1 METIES
7 KNFTEYWSIFKRHWL
22 YAVATFGTVVT
33 FTYFYATTR
42 EPIYS
47 AQGKL
52 IFKSD
57 QSSSL
62 IKFDSNSEQQSNAE
76 APSDRSQATE
86 AKVIISTPILQKA
99 VKRIN
104 ILNQQKV
111 SLTLDDLQ
119 QGLETS
125 NVDKTDILQVSY
137 NNKDPKLAALV
148 VNEVMKVYVENHLEN
163 SRAAATSAAKFISAQ
178 LPRVKASVY
187 SADLSVRNF
196 KEKHQITDMGRTQ
209 ESIAGNL
216 ERVDTQIDT
225 VEAQLASL
233 NSRST
238 ALQQKLGISSGQA
251 ISVNSLS
258 KSPILQG
265 VLDDLRQ
272 VQSKLVEARARF
284 QETNPTVIQLKDK
297 EAQLKR
303 LIQQQYAEILQQ
315 RQQGGSYKVQV
326 GQIQED
332 LTTDL
337 IKLEVERV
345 GLLSELKILSL
356 QQAFYKNKAATLP
369 RLEQQLREQQRE
381 LSAFQ
386 STYEA
391 LLKSLQEVRVIE
403 NRTVG
408 NVRIIEN
415 AVMPQQRVNANKTSA
430 MMAGSLAGILLAS
443 GVVYLLD
450 KLDKR
455 IKTVDEAKELFEYTL
470 LATIP
475 DFSKI
480 ASAVNAYVTSNDRKL
495 VQPAIAVSHPSIS
508 ESYRLLHANLTF
520 LKSERVLQTIV
531 IASSVAKEGK
541 STTCANLATV
551 MAHLGYRVLIV
562 DADLYCPSQHL
573 IWQIP
578 NQAGLLNVLAARG
591 DINSS
596 DLIQRVTNNLHVL
609 TAGVLNSTPVYIDAR
624 SMTALMEQFRPQY
637 DYIIFD
643 TPPIAAT
650 ADAHIL
656 GRIADG
662 VLLVTRPSI
671 ADAVSSKLAKE
682 SLDRCGHNIL
692 GIVVNAVRSENQP
705 YRNNLANNESVY
717 RANGLAT
724 SRSWLDRLKRFN
736 R

>member
-7 KNFTEYWSIFKRHWL
+7 TNFSQYWNIFKRHWL
-22 YAVATFGTVVT
+22 YALVTFGSVVT
-33 FTYFYATTR
+33 FTYFYATTK

-62 IKFDSNSEQQSNAE
+62 IKFDSNTEQQSNAE

-125 NVDKTDILQVSY
+125 NVEKTDILQVSY
-137 NNKDPKLAALV
+137 KNKDPKLAALV

-187 SADLSVRNF
+187 SADLTVRNF

-284 QETNPTVIQLKDK
+284 RETNPTVVQLKDK

-303 LIQQQYAEILQQ
+303 LIQQQYTEILQQ

-345 GLLSELKILSL
+345 GLVSELKILSL
-356 QQAFYKNKAATLP
+356 QQAFYKNKAAALP

-381 LSAFQ
+381 LSASQ

-415 AVMPQQRVNANKTSA
+415 AIMPQQRVNANKTSA

-443 GVVYLLD
+443 GVIYLLD

-475 DFSKI
+475 DFSKV
-480 ASAVNAYVTSNDRKL
+480 ASAVNALVTSNDRRL

-551 MAHLGYRVLIV
+551 IAHLGYRVLIV
-562 DADLYCPSQHL
+562 DADIYCPSQHL

-591 DINSS
+591 DISSS
-596 DLIQRVTNNLHVL
+596 DLIQRVTNNLYVL

-624 SMTALMEQFRPQY
+624 SMTTLMEQFRSQY
-637 DYIIFD
+637 DYVIFD
-643 TPPIAAT
+643 TPPLAAT

-705 YRNNLANNESVY
+705 YRNNSANNESVY
-717 RANGLAT
+717 RANGLAA
-724 SRSWLDRLKRFN
+724 SRRWLDRLIRFN